1 MKAASLFL
9 GFALL
14 FLWNTSQAQDI
25 QKKQLK
31 FVNKFVHAVGSDNMK
46 QILKGLDKSYRK
58 EQLAFLEGNK
68 QQLIDELFGGTE
80 IDNSDVYVNMKIN
93 EIEKIEVAEVIQ
105 LKGGEGYTYIFRI
118 RGAGH
123 DIYASLRLKKKGHKY
138 GFIGAVG

>member
-25 QKKQLK
+25 PKKQLK
-31 FVNKFVHAVGSDNMK
+31 FVNKFVRAVGSDNMK

-93 EIEKIEVAEVIQ
+93 EIEKIEVAEV
-105 LKGGEGYTYIFRI
+105 
-118 RGAGH
+118 
-123 DIYASLRLKKKGHKY
+123 
-138 GFIGAVG
+138 